1 MELSVCVCMWGCCA
15 VEMSSVGVGLQ
26 PRACND
32 NRRHCLPL
40 EL

>member
-1 MELSVCVCMWGCCA
+1 MELSVGVGMWGCCA
-15 VEMSSVGVGLQ
+15 AEMSRIGGGLQ